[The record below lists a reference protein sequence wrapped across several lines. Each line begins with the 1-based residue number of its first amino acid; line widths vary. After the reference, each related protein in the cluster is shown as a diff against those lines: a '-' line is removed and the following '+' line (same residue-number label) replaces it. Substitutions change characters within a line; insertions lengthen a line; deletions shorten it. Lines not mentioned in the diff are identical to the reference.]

1 MRSTLL
7 SPIGRRIGIG
17 LTLGILLLSAA
28 CTAPLPPAATPV
40 PPTTTGGGGVTDL
53 ASLQT
58 ALTQAG
64 LTVAPAGAVQ
74 QPFLSSGGQTLTANG
89 QSIQAFEYPD
99 AAAADRD
106 AAKIHPDGTIPNT
119 SVMWGAQ
126 PHFYRAGRLLVIYVG
141 TDATVL
147 AALDH
152 VVGPAFATGPNLGGP
167 ANPTPSP

>member
-1 MRSTLL
+1 MSTTLL
-7 SPIGRRIGIG
+7 SPVRRRMGIG
-17 LTLGILLLSAA
+17 LALTSLLLSVA

-40 PPTTTGGGGVTDL
+40 PPTTLAGGGVTDL

-58 ALTQAG
+58 ALGQAG

-74 QPFLSSGGQTLTANG
+74 QPFLSSSGQTLTANG

-99 AAAADRD
+99 AAAAERD
-106 AAKIHPDGTIPNT
+106 AAKIHPDGTIPGT

-126 PHFYRAGRLLVIYVG
+126 PHFYRVGRLLVIYVG
-141 TDATVL
+141 TDAPAL
-147 AALDH
+147 AALDR
-152 VVGPAFATGPNLGGP
+152 VVGPAFATGPNFGGP